1 MMKRKSG
8 LDPGGALGDA
18 ICAIVGAGSEGVG
31 YGACEAVKGAI
42 PKILGGFGGEQAQSK
57 PDIIKERYYQYQR
70 LSNLLKTMGSTD
82 PSYTDPKK
90 LQLFFEGPD
99 GGNTLAYNG
108 ADGALKIAK
117 GLENFIAN
125 GVLVRNRYPNFVN
138 KSIDWVFK
146 YYKRS
151 GYDINGTLQQL
162 QKLQDESV
170 NPAMVNYVINIIND
184 NYFGAIMFKLMM
196 SVGEKDLSK
205 ITKEYGETMQ
215 TAVRILG
222 EQSADVLNF
231 QDAVNETAKATFD
244 ELALSEQSYKI
255 HLNMARERAFVRRQL
270 VERGGPLML
279 SLLDSPFAHV
289 MNRLAPVFGAFGP
302 EGVAGQAASQMR
314 NRT

>member
-1 MMKRKSG
+1 MKRKSG

-31 YGACEAVKGAI
+31 YGACEAVKSAI
-42 PKILGGFGGEQAQSK
+42 PKILPGFGKEEPQSK
-57 PDIIKERYYQYQR
+57 PDIVKEKNYQYQR
-70 LSNLLKTMGSTD
+70 LSNLLQTMGSTD
-82 PSYTDPKK
+82 PTYTDPRK
-90 LQLFFEGPD
+90 LRAFFEGRD
-99 GGNTLAYNG
+99 GGNTLAYNSH
-108 ADGALKIAK
+108 DGALKIAK

-125 GVLVRNRYPNFVN
+125 GVLVSNRYPNFVN
-138 KSIDWVFK
+138 KSIDWTFK

-170 NPAMVNYVINIIND
+170 NPVMVNYVINIIND

-222 EQSADVLNF
+222 EQSADVIDF
-231 QDAVNETAKATFD
+231 QDAVNETAMATFD
-244 ELALSEQSYKI
+244 EYALSEQSYKI
-255 HLNMARERAFVRRQL
+255 HLNMAKERALVRRQL
-270 VERGGPLML
+270 VERGGPALL
-279 SLLDSPFAHV
+279 WLLDSDFAHV
-289 MNRLAPVFGAFGP
+289 MNKLAPVFNAFGP
-302 EGVAGQAASQMR
+302 EGVAGQAISQMR

>member
-8 LDPGGALGDA
+8 FDLGGALGDA
-18 ICAIVGAGSEGVG
+18 ICGIVGGAGGPIAA
-31 YGACEAVKGAI
+31 GACQVVKGAI
-42 PKILGGFGGEQAQSK
+42 PKIIPAFGKEEPQSK
-57 PDIIKERYYQYQR
+57 PDIVKEKNYQYQR
-70 LSNLLKTMGSTD
+70 LSNLLQTMGSTD
-82 PSYTDPKK
+82 PNYTDPRK
-90 LQLFFEGPD
+90 LREFFEHRD
-99 GGNTLAYNG
+99 GGNTLAYNSH
-108 ADGALKIAK
+108 DGALKIAK

-125 GVLVRNRYPNFVN
+125 GVLVRNRYSDFVN

-151 GYDINGTLQQL
+151 GYDIDGTLQQL

-222 EQSADVLNF
+222 EQSADVIDF
-231 QDAVNETAKATFD
+231 QDAVNETAMATFD
-244 ELALSEQSYKI
+244 EYALSEKSYKI
-255 HLNMARERAFVRRQL
+255 HLNMAKERAFVKRQL
-270 VERGGPLML
+270 IQHGGPALI
-279 SLLDSPFAHV
+279 SLLDSDFAHL
-289 MNRLAPVFGAFGP
+289 MNRLAPVFNAFGP
-302 EGVAGQAASQMR
+302 EGVAGQAISQRR